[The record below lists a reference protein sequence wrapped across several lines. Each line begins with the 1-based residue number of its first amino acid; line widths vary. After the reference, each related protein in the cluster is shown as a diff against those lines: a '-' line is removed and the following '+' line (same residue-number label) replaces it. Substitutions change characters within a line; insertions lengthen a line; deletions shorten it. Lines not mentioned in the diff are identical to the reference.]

1 MTDTLIA
8 DADGV
13 YHPAV
18 FNDRLVLGLKGT
30 MAEHLSGIRHNAS
43 YADFSVMPT
52 SSCED
57 AAGLAGIAG
66 MSA

>member
-30 MAEHLSGIRHNAS
+30 MAEALCRRRHKAS
-43 YADFSVMPT
+43 YADLAVMPT
-52 SSCED
+52 MCRKS
-57 AAGLAGIAG
+57 AADLADSDSR
-66 MSA
+66 SA